1 MYTYGKHIIFQRH
14 DELKVRA
21 WPSPSALLWSEA
33 SRGKLMRRWSE
44 TGVRKDTNVH
54 LLYGDVEEMLK
65 LKFLGNRF
73 RPVPPRVTL
82 LTISTLLWRYQ
93 YDHSCSQP
101 LEYPEKC
108 PLSPRASHLP
118 QFPLL
123 PFVLLLPVDPFLSP
137 HPPQLL
143 WSLRGAL
150 CFPKGLLKPYLPHC
164 FSIFL
169 LSGPTTVCIT
179 IMAPDSICLVSK
191 LPLLCL
197 FPHYTPLFPGL
208 SDIPLTLIRNYC
220 YCWILPVSNI

>member
-108 PLSPRASHLP
+108 PLSPSSPCYLLFCCCLLTPFYLPILPNSCGHYVEPYAFPKVCLSLTSHIAFLYFCSQALLQFAS
-118 QFPLL
+118 
-123 PFVLLLPVDPFLSP
+123 
-137 HPPQLL
+137 LL
-143 WSLRGAL
+143 WHLIPSAL
-150 CFPKGLLKPYLPHC
+150 
-164 FSIFL
+164 
-169 LSGPTTVCIT
+169 
-179 IMAPDSICLVSK
+179 
-191 LPLLCL
+191 
-197 FPHYTPLFPGL
+197 
-208 SDIPLTLIRNYC
+208 
-220 YCWILPVSNI
+220 